1 MSCRIPESESN
12 NVPNIAQPPPVLATE
27 DCFFEE
33 KFYKND
39 ASWVSPSNPC
49 QMCFCQNREYKC
61 DKMTCPELD
70 CPTNN
75 KTEVIGEC
83 CPVCGGKELTNAS
96 NQKCIFNGRTYSP
109 GSKFH
114 PFLIPK
120 GFDLCTEC
128 TCDPTFLEIK
138 CKRLNDTNKNCKK
151 QIISE
156 KSEEREMDDDWM
168 TPRTAVIPKVTKPV
182 YSAQHIMRNGGCRN
196 PNDPDKPYANGTVFH
211 PSIASLGEYK
221 CVTCK
226 CSVSMSHYSKYMEI
240 VCYLVSNYVVKM
252 ESLR

>member
-1 MSCRIPESESN
+1 MPVSCRIPDSENN

-49 QMCFCQNREYKC
+49 QMCFCQNREHKC
-61 DKMTCPELD
+61 DIMTCPELD
-70 CPTNN
+70 CPNNN

-83 CPVCGGKELTNAS
+83 CPVCGSKDLANTS
-96 NQKCIFNGRTYSP
+96 MQKCFLNGRTYSP
-109 GSKFH
+109 GSKFN

-128 TCDPTFLEIK
+128 TCDPAFYQIK
-138 CKRLNDTNKNCKK
+138 CTRLNETNKNCRK
-151 QIISE
+151 QLLSE
-156 KSEEREMDDDWM
+156 RNSNNKEMDDEWFS
-168 TPRTAVIPKVTKPV
+168 PPPPVVSKVMKPII
-182 YSAQHIMRNGGCRN
+182 SAELILRNGGCKN
-196 PNDPDKPYANGTVFH
+196 LNDPERPHANGTVFH

-221 CVTCK
+221 CVTCT
-226 CSVSMSHYSKYMEI
+226 C
-240 VCYLVSNYVVKM
+240 LVSFPFSDV
-252 ESLR
+252 

>member
-1 MSCRIPESESN
+1 MPVSCRIPDSENN

-49 QMCFCQNREYKC
+49 QMCFCQNREHKC
-61 DKMTCPELD
+61 DMMTCPELD
-70 CPTNN
+70 CPNNN

-96 NQKCIFNGRTYSP
+96 MQKCIFNGRTYSP

-128 TCDPTFLEIK
+128 SCDPRFLEIK

-151 QIISE
+151 QLNSG
-156 KSEEREMDDDWM
+156 KNSDRELDDDWL
-168 TPRTAVIPKVTKPV
+168 TPHTAIVPKVAKPV
-182 YSAQHIMRNGGCRN
+182 VSADHILRNGGCKN
-196 PNDPDKPYANGTVFH
+196 LNDPERPYVNGTVFH

-226 CSVSMSHYSKYMEI
+226 CSVSSQFFLSNRPTLHTRRK
-240 VCYLVSNYVVKM
+240 LVFLHN
-252 ESLR
+252 